1 MNGKSIPSPM
11 TPPGG
16 VRRFGARVFDDP
28 RHDPYQA
35 SAKYR
40 EPIHCSQCGA
50 VYKAGRWQWTER
62 SATSIPGTCPACKR
76 IHDGLPA
83 GRLTLEGPY
92 LAAHEKELVQ
102 IARHQAEQERAEHA
116 LHRIMN
122 IESRPGSLEITTT
135 DIHLPRRIGEALA
148 RAHDGELT
156 IRFSEDAYEIEVRW
170 HR

>member
-1 MNGKSIPSPM
+1 M
-11 TPPGG
+11 
-16 VRRFGARVFDDP
+16 
-28 RHDPYQA
+28 
-35 SAKYR
+35 
-40 EPIHCSQCGA
+40 
-50 VYKAGRWQWTER
+50 
-62 SATSIPGTCPACKR
+62 
-76 IHDGLPA
+76 
-83 GRLTLEGPY
+83 EGPY